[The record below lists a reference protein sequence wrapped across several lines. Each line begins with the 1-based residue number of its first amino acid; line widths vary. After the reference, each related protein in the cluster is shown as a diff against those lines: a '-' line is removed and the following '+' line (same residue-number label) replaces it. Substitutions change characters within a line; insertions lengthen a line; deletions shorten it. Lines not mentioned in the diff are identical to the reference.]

1 MPLRPDTLPQDTA
14 QLTRIVLSLDEEN
27 ADLKARISFLERQL
41 FGTKSEKMTIIVDP
55 AQTMLDLGDVSDIPV
70 AANDDV
76 APVADRTTQARRS
89 PARNI
94 GRLPKHLAR
103 YDEIIEPENKVCP
116 CCSFELHCIGTDVS
130 EALDVVPAVVRVKRT
145 IRPRYACR
153 ACESIVVQAP
163 APARVMDGGMV
174 TTAFAAHVAV
184 SKFAWHLPLHRQAQM
199 LASCGIAIDRGT
211 LGAWVTRVAWW
222 LELLYDALTAFIRSQ
237 PRVFCDETPLP
248 QLDPGRK
255 RTKVCQLWA
264 QAIDDRSWKGPAP
277 PAVAYTFAASR
288 SAREIE
294 GQLSS
299 FAGLLQV
306 DGYQAYKTLAKR
318 RGKSNVAPLRLA
330 FCLAH
335 GRRKFVDVV
344 KLTGSSEALSIL
356 ARIAEIYRIEA
367 RLRGESAD
375 TRLVVRRREAAPVMR
390 ELNAHLSELTDEVSA
405 KSALGK
411 AVTYMLNHW
420 KGLTAFL
427 DDGRIEIDSNIV
439 ERSMKSVAL
448 TRKNALFVGN
458 ERGGKTFAILA
469 SLVNTCKLNDVD
481 PEIWL
486 ADVLE
491 RIISGKVKANE
502 MESLLPWAWKA
513 ERDALSQQ
521 KRLAA

>member
-1 MPLRPDTLPQDTA
+1 MPLRPDPLPQDAA
-14 QLTRIVLSLDEEN
+14 QLTRIILSLDEEN
-27 ADLKARISFLERQL
+27 ADLKARVAFLEGQL
-41 FGTKSEKMTIIVDP
+41 FGTKSEKMTIIDP
-55 AQTMLDLGDVSDIPV
+55 TQAMLDLGDVSDIPV

-76 APVADRTTQARRS
+76 APVGEDKTQTRRS

-94 GRLPKHLAR
+94 GRLPKHLPR
-103 YDEIIEPENKVCP
+103 YDEVIEPESKTCP

-130 EALDVVPAVVRVKRT
+130 EALDIVPAVVRVKRT

-153 ACESIVVQAP
+153 ACESVVVQAS

-184 SKFAWHLPLHRQAQM
+184 SKFAWHLPLNRQAQM
-199 LASCGIAIDRGT
+199 LASCGVIIDRGT

-248 QLDPGRK
+248 RLDPGRK

-264 QAIDDRSWKGPAP
+264 QAVDDRPWNGPAP
-277 PAVAYTFAASR
+277 PAVAYIFAESR

-299 FAGLLQV
+299 FAGVLQV
-306 DGYQAYKTLAKR
+306 DGYQAYKTMVKR
-318 RGKSNVAPLRLA
+318 RGKSNIAPMRLA

-335 GRRKFVDVV
+335 ARRKFVDVV

-375 TRLVVRRREAAPVMR
+375 TRLAVRRREAAPIMG
-390 ELNAHLSELTDEVSA
+390 ELKAKLTDLREEVSS

-411 AVTYMLNHW
+411 AVTYTLNHW
-420 KGLTAFL
+420 RGLAAFL
-427 DDGRIEIDSNIV
+427 DDGRVEVDSNVV

-448 TRKNALFVGN
+448 TRKNSLFVGN
-458 ERGGKTFAILA
+458 ERGGKSFAVLA
-469 SLVNTCKLNDVD
+469 SLVNTAKLNGVA

-491 RIISGKVKANE
+491 RIIAGKVKANE
-502 MESLLPWAWKA
+502 MASLLPWNWKA
-513 ERDALSQQ
+513 EREAMTEQE
-521 KRLAA
+521 RRAA

>member
-1 MPLRPDTLPQDTA
+1 MPLRPDPLPQDAA
-14 QLTRIVLSLDEEN
+14 QLTRIILSLDEEN
-27 ADLKARISFLERQL
+27 ADLKARVAFLEGQL
-41 FGTKSEKMTIIVDP
+41 FGPKSEKMTTVDP
-55 AQTMLDLGDVSDIPV
+55 TQAMFDLGDFSDMRV

-76 APVADRTTQARRS
+76 APVTQGTAPTRRS

-94 GRLPKHLAR
+94 GHLPKHLPR
-103 YDEIIEPENKVCP
+103 YEEVIEPESKMCP
-116 CCSFELHCIGTDVS
+116 CCSCELHCIGTDVS
-130 EALDVVPAVVRVKRT
+130 EALDIVPAVVRVKRT
-145 IRPRYACR
+145 LRPRYACR
-153 ACESIVVQAP
+153 ACESGVVQAP

-199 LASCGIAIDRGT
+199 LASCGVIIDRGT
-211 LGAWVTRVAWW
+211 LGAWVARVAWW

-264 QAIDDRSWKGPAP
+264 QAVDDRPWNGPAP
-277 PAVAYTFAASR
+277 PAVAYTFAESR
-288 SAREIE
+288 SAREVE

-299 FAGLLQV
+299 FAGVLQV
-306 DGYQAYKTLAKR
+306 DGYRAYKTLVKR
-318 RGKSNVAPLRLA
+318 RGKSNVAPVRLA

-335 GRRKFVDVV
+335 ARRKFVDVV

-367 RLRGESAD
+367 DLRGESAD
-375 TRLVVRRREAAPVMR
+375 TRLIIRRRKTGPVMR
-390 ELNAHLSELTDEVSA
+390 ELKVKLTELSDEVSS

-411 AVTYMLNHW
+411 AVSYTLNHW
-420 KGLTAFL
+420 GGLTTFL
-427 DDGRIEIDSNIV
+427 EDGRVEVDSNVV

-448 TRKNALFVGN
+448 TRKNSLFVGSAH
-458 ERGGKTFAILA
+458 GGKTFAVIA
-469 SLVNTCKLNDVD
+469 SLVNTCKLNGVD

-491 RIISGKVKANE
+491 CVISGEVKANE
-502 MESLLPWAWKA
+502 IDGLLPWNWKA
-513 ERDALSQQ
+513 SREAMAPQ
-521 KRLAA
+521 KRQAA